1 MILTGRFQ
9 LLNTDV
15 RSGVKDPNKNYNV
28 VLLMQG
34 TDTIQ
39 CMCEDSV
46 LFEKLRACKQLA
58 ELDIHFVYN
67 AKYGSLRIQDVTFK

>member
-1 MILTGRFQ
+1 MVLTGRFQ

-15 RSGVKDPNKNYNV
+15 RSGVKDPNKKYNV

-39 CMCEDSV
+39 CMCEDT
-46 LFEKLRACKQLA
+46 Q
-58 ELDIHFVYN
+58 
-67 AKYGSLRIQDVTFK
+67 

>member
-1 MILTGRFQ
+1 MVLTGRFQ

-15 RSGVKDPNKNYNV
+15 RSGVKDPNKKYNV

-39 CMCEDSV
+39 CMCEDTQ
-46 LFEKLRACKQLA
+46 LFEKIRACKQLSDL
-58 ELDIHFVYN
+58 EIHFDYN
-67 AKYGSLRIQDVTFK
+67 AKFGSLRIKDVSFK